1 VAVDLTQVSASSGW
15 LPSDD
20 LTGAL
25 NQLRFEPAGLVTVT
39 AVRGSVPRGGDAWML
54 VFPNRA
60 WGTVGGGHLEWEALA
75 WARQL
80 PSGSVPQHR
89 RINLGPAL
97 GQCCG
102 GAVELCC
109 EAVGPSDVPRLQQ
122 QLAVRRRPLALFGGG
137 HVGHA
142 LVRALLPLPFQT
154 RWVDSRETVFPTDLP
169 AHVVVDASDPVEA
182 AVADLAPGSFVLIMS
197 FSHAEDLEILRKCL
211 ERQAERGDLPFIGLI
226 GSLTKWAV
234 FQRRLLAR
242 GLPQALLDQ
251 VTCPIGLPGIE
262 GKQPAVIAASV
273 VAQLLLQAVRPMPH
287 EDFEK

>member
-1 VAVDLTQVSASSGW
+1 
-15 LPSDD
+15 
-20 LTGAL
+20 
-25 NQLRFEPAGLVTVT
+25 
-39 AVRGSVPRGGDAWML
+39 
-54 VFPNRA
+54 
-60 WGTVGGGHLEWEALA
+60 
-75 WARQL
+75 
-80 PSGSVPQHR
+80 
-89 RINLGPAL
+89 
-97 GQCCG
+97 
-102 GAVELCC
+102 
-109 EAVGPSDVPRLQQ
+109 LQQ

-197 FSHAEDLEILRKCL
+197 FSHAEDLEVLRKCL
-211 ERQAERGDLPFIGLI
+211 ERQAQRGDLPFIGLI
-226 GSLTKWAV
+226 GSRTKWAV